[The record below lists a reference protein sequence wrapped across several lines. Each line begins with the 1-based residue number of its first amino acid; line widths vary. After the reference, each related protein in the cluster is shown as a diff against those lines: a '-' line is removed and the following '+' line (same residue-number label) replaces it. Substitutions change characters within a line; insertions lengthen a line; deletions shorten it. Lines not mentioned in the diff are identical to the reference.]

1 MTITEL
7 SSWIKGIEPGLIEER
22 HLTPPVDGDLKPVHY
37 VKFPINRSTGCLV
50 DAVNGKYYIG
60 LSVWLDKDEFMKVY
74 KDCMGEEEE

>member
-7 SSWIKGIEPGLIEER
+7 PRNKWSIEPGLIAER
-22 HLTPPVDGDLKPVHY
+22 HLTPPVDGDLKPVRY
-37 VKFPINRSTGCLV
+37 VKFPINYSTGCLV
-50 DAVNGKYYIG
+50 DAVDGKYYIG